1 MGDLKNDAAELKIR
15 CTGERLIMFEKKLEL
30 YQSIIMPHITS
41 IQRLK
46 TEEKDVMKDL
56 EEAKFA
62 IETDPHAKTN
72 VTEIQRLQGT
82 LMAMGTKLRGVKIEQ
97 DKMAKKIQELR
108 GSLSDIYGCEATQKS
123 DNEIKW
129 ELEEQRRLEEE
140 EKIKP

>member
-1 MGDLKNDAAELKIR
+1 
-15 CTGERLIMFEKKLEL
+15 MFEKKLEL

-82 LMAMGTKLRGVKIEQ
+82 LMAMGTKLKGVKIEQ
-97 DKMAKKIQELR
+97 DRMAKQIQELR
-108 GSLSDIYGCEATQKS
+108 GSLSNIYGAEATAKS

-129 ELEEQRRLEEE
+129 ELEEKRKKEEALKKEEE
-140 EKIKP
+140 EKRRIEEEKIRLAEEKK